1 MSAGKKS
8 ISEELQVFLKKLK
21 QLETK
26 SLARQL
32 TRLYGWTAKQALAA
46 ILRYLMFLCLTHLYP
61 HHLLVPT
68 PEVDAVWHCHILQT
82 RKYRED
88 CQFLFGCYLD
98 HEPEDELE
106 EISPQPHSD
115 LDTAFTQTQVLF
127 EQHFGIGLFEDTLLN
142 SVDGV
147 ELNPEQQNAFKRRY
161 YAACGRPACGK
172 PACGRPVGG

>member
-1 MSAGKKS
+1 MSTGKKS
-8 ISEELQVFLKKLK
+8 ISEELHAFLQKLK
-21 QLETK
+21 QLETQ

-32 TRLYGWTAKQALAA
+32 TRVYGWTAKQALVA

-98 HEPEDELE
+98 HEPEDESE
-106 EISPQPHSD
+106 DPSPQAKSD
-115 LDTAFTQTQVLF
+115 SDAAFAHTQALF
-127 EQHFGIGLFEDTLLN
+127 KQHFGVGSFGDTLLN
-142 SVDGV
+142 SADGV
-147 ELNPEQQNAFKRRY
+147 ELGQDRT
-161 YAACGRPACGK
+161 ACGRPS
-172 PACGRPVGG
+172 CGRPLNHKPLS